1 MEKLLQKMYFKNLYH
16 FERFHLQQRPSQCLL
31 PAILSFPRIHSTFF
45 ALLCTDDFGIRGQ
58 LSLLGIEM
66 CLPSNP

>member
-1 MEKLLQKMYFKNLYH
+1 MEKLLQKMNFKNLYH

-31 PAILSFPRIHSTFF
+31 PIISFPRIHPAVL
-45 ALLCTDDFGIRGQ
+45 ALLCTAGIRGQ
-58 LSLLGIEM
+58 LRLLEIEM